1 VTPGIVDVYDV
12 SQDCRHPVLQSS
24 SPLGILGHESGFS
37 PDGRTLWISTTARA
51 GVAAIDVSN
60 PRLPR

>member
-37 PDGRTLWISTTARA
+37 PDGRTLWISTTVRA